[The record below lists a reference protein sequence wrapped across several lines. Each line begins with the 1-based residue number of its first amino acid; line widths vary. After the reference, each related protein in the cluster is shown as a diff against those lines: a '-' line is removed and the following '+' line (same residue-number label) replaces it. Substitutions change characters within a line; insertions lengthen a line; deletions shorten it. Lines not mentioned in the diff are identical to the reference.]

1 MLALLV
7 AQQSDL
13 WKQPQRWLVQM
24 GWETAQVVSC
34 VLGRKELEQ
43 NPGVDLVLLDAGTAE
58 ECGLK
63 LIGVLKSESRLARIP
78 IIVCATDID
87 HDLALKYMEL
97 GVDNILLLPTVR
109 ETFEAKVRKASENGK
124 PRVLVVDDEEMI
136 RDLLHDFL
144 KLERY
149 TPLLASSVD
158 EALRIIQTE
167 PVDAIVT
174 DIMMP
179 GKTGI
184 DLLVE
189 VKRDHA
195 HIPVIMIT
203 GLSQRFGPRDVIAMG
218 ADGYFVKPFHNVEL
232 IFTLRKV
239 MGHRERPIGNRVQLS
254 AS

>member
-1 MLALLV
+1 M
-7 AQQSDL
+7 
-13 WKQPQRWLVQM
+13 VQM
-24 GWETAQVVSC
+24 GWETAHVPSC
-34 VLGRKELEQ
+34 NQGRKELEQ
-43 NPGVDLVLLDAGTAE
+43 NPEIDLVVIDAAADE
-58 ECGLK
+58 DCGLK
-63 LIGVLKSESRLARIP
+63 LIGVMKSESRLARVP
-78 IIVCATDID
+78 IIVCGADID
-87 HDLALKYMEL
+87 QVMALKYVEL
-97 GVDNILLLPTVR
+97 GVDNILLLPTIR

-124 PRVLVVDDEEMI
+124 PRILVVDDEEMI

-144 KLERY
+144 RLERY

-158 EALRIIQTE
+158 AALKIIQSE

-239 MGHRERPIGNRVQLS
+239 MGHRERPIGNRVQSS

>member
-195 HIPVIMIT
+195 HIDLHAAQ
-203 GLSQRFGPRDVIAMG
+203 GDGPPRAAYRKPRAALRVIAG
-218 ADGYFVKPFHNVEL
+218 TDTETSRTPG
-232 IFTLRKV
+232 
-239 MGHRERPIGNRVQLS
+239 RVPDARS
-254 AS
+254 GCPSRFRAC